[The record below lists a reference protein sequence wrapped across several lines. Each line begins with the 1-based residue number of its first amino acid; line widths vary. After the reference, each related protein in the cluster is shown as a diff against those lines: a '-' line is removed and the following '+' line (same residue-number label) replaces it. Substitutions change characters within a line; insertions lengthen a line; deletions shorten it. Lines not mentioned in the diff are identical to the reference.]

1 MIFREERNTRVYTSD
16 TGFGPDFVTHPAYFD
31 RKIGSQTL
39 YSIAYSDQFMLETQ
53 EVPVAS
59 RPRSMSNGELV
70 RTGIE
75 TPIGSMIAVGDD
87 TAVYL
92 LEFENRVALA
102 GELRRLERGFGPIN
116 LGTSPV
122 LEILVSQL
130 DGYFAG
136 ESAAFRIPTIQRG
149 TVFEESVW
157 EALQQIPPGQTRS
170 YGDIAKLIGE
180 PEKSREVGQANG
192 ANKISI
198 VVPCHR
204 VIGAD
209 GSLVGYGGGLW
220 RKKWLLDHERRYAW
234 TSFEH
239 K

>member
-1 MIFREERNTRVYTSD
+1 MLQSEE
-16 TGFGPDFVTHPAYFD
+16 
-31 RKIGSQTL
+31 I
-39 YSIAYSDQFMLETQ
+39 
-53 EVPVAS
+53 PVVN
-59 RPRSMSNGELV
+59 RSMIEGKFA
-70 RTGIE
+70 RTKIE
-75 TPIGSMIAVGDD
+75 TPIGSMIAVADE

-92 LEFENRVALA
+92 LEFENRLALT
-102 GELRRLERGFGPIN
+102 GELRRLERDYGSIN
-116 LGTSPV
+116 SGSNTI
-122 LEILVSQL
+122 LEMITAELN
-130 DGYFAG
+130 DYFAG
-136 ESAAFRIPTIQRG
+136 KSATFHVPTFQCGTELEEAVWQALKQIPT
-149 TVFEESVW
+149 
-157 EALQQIPPGQTRS
+157 GQTRS
-170 YGDIAKLIGE
+170 YGDIAKTIGQ